1 MAIRGGYGIFYE
13 HTNGNEGNTESLEGS
28 APLVLTAAQSNI
40 IGYDNIGAG
49 AGAVPFF
56 PLTVV
61 SIPNKAQWPYV
72 QQWNLNVQK
81 ELPAHFIVSV
91 AYVGSKGTHL
101 TLLSDVNQLQPLPAD
116 ENPFGVGE
124 TFYNTG
130 PIDPT
135 TGQPAGACAGSAP
148 LTNPGQAWSA
158 GQTVFGTN
166 GPLNTA
172 AANNL
177 NVACGLIPTANT
189 LRTAYPGY
197 GDVNTLRNAAN
208 SIYNS
213 LQVSAKRTV
222 GALTVSLAYTY
233 SHSIDDSSD
242 RCDTAFVN
250 AYDIASN
257 RASSTFDMRH
267 NLAISYVYALPLFKS
282 STGLKHALLGGW
294 QVSGI
299 TVAQSGTPFSVT
311 DGLPFGDNAGVA
323 NGTGTGSRPDLV
335 GNPSAGLTSTDV
347 PGDRGPL
354 AYNPA
359 AFAVP
364 QGLTFGNV
372 GRNTLHL
379 PDRVNFDFGVFK
391 RLAINERMGFE
402 FRWENFNLFNH
413 TQFNQVSGRLKRRS
427 GANVAMDTVDPTA
440 SAVFLHLSGTHEPR
454 IMQFGLRIYF

>member
-1 MAIRGGYGIFYE
+1 MTI
-13 HTNGNEGNTESLEGS
+13 S
-28 APLVLTAAQSNI
+28 AAA
-40 IGYDNIGAG
+40 

-101 TLLSDVNQLQPLPAD
+101 TLLSDGNQLQPLPAD
-116 ENPFGVGE
+116 QNPFGVGE
-124 TFYNTG
+124 TLYNTG

-135 TGQPAGACAGSAP
+135 TSQPTGACAGSAP

-213 LQVSAKRTV
+213 LQVSARRTV

-242 RCDTAFVN
+242 RSDTAFVN

-267 NLAISYVYALPLFKS
+267 NLAISYVYALPFFKS
-282 STGLKHALLGGW
+282 STGLKNALLGGW

-311 DGLPFGDNAGVA
+311 DGC
-323 NGTGTGSRPDLV
+323 
-335 GNPSAGLTSTDV
+335 
-347 PGDRGPL
+347 
-354 AYNPA
+354 
-359 AFAVP
+359 
-364 QGLTFGNV
+364 
-372 GRNTLHL
+372 
-379 PDRVNFDFGVFK
+379 
-391 RLAINERMGFE
+391 
-402 FRWENFNLFNH
+402 
-413 TQFNQVSGRLKRRS
+413 
-427 GANVAMDTVDPTA
+427 
-440 SAVFLHLSGTHEPR
+440 LSGITPV
-454 IMQFGLRIYF
+454 